1 MGSRQ
6 QPELLN
12 KVMQSL
18 VECQLIYIHMFE
30 RAQCKLLN
38 IIEQSCGQV
47 YEILADQVFANLIN
61 DDSSSDLMDNLL
73 SIIDNHFSL
82 IKKQNKPFS
91 SSLNLIFFKL
101 LNFLV
106 ANSISDAQINQLQ
119 ESLDKWVSHV
129 SKRVQH
135 SGVLLHDLHAKI
147 A

>member
-73 SIIDNHFSL
+73 TIIDNHFSL

-101 LNFLV
+101 LNFLG
-106 ANSISDAQINQLQ
+106 ANSISDAQINQL
-119 ESLDKWVSHV
+119 
-129 SKRVQH
+129 
-135 SGVLLHDLHAKI
+135 
-147 A
+147 